1 MMVRGSQN
9 QRLKTAIPFIKSIRT
24 FSRHCLENLL
34 LFLTWSH
41 NLELLRVFD
50 NDAGREGGVK

>member
-9 QRLKTAIPFIKSIRT
+9 QCRRTAIPFPKSART

-41 NLELLRVFD
+41 YLELLRVFD
-50 NDAGREGGVK
+50 KDAGREGGVK